1 MTNWNAPFFGPRRP
15 PQANLARRPSLALA
29 EGIMWTNAVYYPS
42 YRVYRGDTPKRLNYS
57 CISHV
62 FYAFAGVGPDG
73 GVFVSGLH
81 LAVCDLPNS

>member
-1 MTNWNAPFFGPRRP
+1 MANLIAPFFESRRP
-15 PQANLARRPSLALA
+15 SQENLAWRPSLALA

-73 GVFVSGLH
+73 GVFVSGLYPAF
-81 LAVCDLPNS
+81 L